1 MMEWGSYCQSKVY
14 GSCPVSCTADQ
25 LLGSGFSEPGR
36 FAKEPLD
43 TKVVLLRDAV

>member
-25 LLGSGFSEPGR
+25 LLGSIDFCFSEPVS
-36 FAKEPLD
+36 FSEKPLD
-43 TKVVLLRDAV
+43 TKVVLL